1 MSKAES
7 QKRCHYKHKPERIA
21 NQKRQKEITNNWS
34 EYRTMW
40 TIVMFDMPVATKQ
53 DRKNYAIF
61 RKSILELGFEMHQFS
76 VYKKFSP
83 NGERREVL
91 EQNIKTILPPKGK
104 VSILAVTGNQYA
116 KMKTFFG
123 FSPTKPPETPEQSML
138 F

>member
-1 MSKAES
+1 
-7 QKRCHYKHKPERIA
+7 
-21 NQKRQKEITNNWS
+21 
-34 EYRTMW
+34 MW